1 MFASTYLV
9 ENSKRSLDGHVV
21 VWTRQSEPGV
31 KDFDLK
37 KYIYIW
43 RQYKNKLTGFKVI
56 TNLNLSMYL

>member
-31 KDFDLK
+31 KDFDFKK
-37 KYIYIW
+37 KYIFGDNT
-43 RQYKNKLTGFKVI
+43 R
-56 TNLNLSMYL
+56 TNSPVLK